1 MSELVKER
9 VVGLPGDTFVA
20 NVVAV
25 GGQLAGGWTR
35 AIGARSVEMVVRL
48 VTRVTAGQLRA
59 IKAQVRRYGEF
70 LELPVKVEYLRS

>member
-35 AIGARSVEMVVRL
+35 AMGPQRAELVVRL
-48 VTRVTAGQLRA
+48 VTRVTASQVRA
-59 IKAQVRRYGEF
+59 IEAQVRRYSEF
-70 LELPVKVEYLRS
+70 LGLPVNVEYLRS